1 MIFGTPPIFWLLLST
16 SALAQRIPEILS
28 TRPELSSLSNYISSF
43 PSLEEQFSTADNF
56 TFLAPTNDAFTKWL
70 ATNRT
75 ADYMEATFMY
85 HLLRGVHTTVSINE
99 TPQFISSFLTNAS
112 FSNVTNGQ
120 RVGAYRNEHVLFES
134 ALKTTSTVLT
144 GDVVATGG
152 VVHIIDAVLQIPT
165 GGITTTALMNLSYF
179 IEIASQGNFLS
190 VTDRPLLD
198 SLLTKPDKTL
208 FLPNSA
214 KALAN
219 ILSSPTF
226 ANATLRGYMGQYT
239 HCSKLVFST
248 DFVDGAL
255 VMTDAGVPVVVTV
268 LEGKVYINNAEVLES
283 DVLITNGVFHIIDDA
298 LNPYNITTPS
308 KKTNQTASSTA
319 PAPTSTSKSAVSKPK
334 RLPTA
339 AKVIVGLSTSAAGI
353 FLIVTAYIAFRCLR
367 NGTLGTL
374 ESGEQDGNRRLVELS
389 SSALYE
395 LHQREQAVELPE
407 RKHQAVE
414 LPAGDSDPRH
424 LQADEVLER
433 SELN

>member
-1 MIFGTPPIFWLLLST
+1 MIFRTPPMFWLLLST

-120 RVGAYRNEHVLFES
+120 RVGAFRNEHVLFES
-134 ALKTTSTVLT
+134 ALKTTSTVVT
-144 GDVVATGG
+144 GV
-152 VVHIIDAVLQIPT
+152 
-165 GGITTTALMNLSYF
+165 SYF

-190 VTDRPLLD
+190 VTDRPLID

-268 LEGKVYINNAEVLES
+268 LEGKVYINNAKVLER

-319 PAPTSTSKSAVSKPK
+319 PTPTSTSTSAVSKPK
-334 RLPTA
+334 RLSTA
-339 AKVIVGLSTSAAGI
+339 AKVIVGLSASAAGI

-367 NGTLGTL
+367 KRTMGTL
-374 ESGEQDGNRRLVELS
+374 ESGEQDGSRRLVELS
-389 SSALYE
+389 SSAFYE

-407 RKHQAVE
+407 RKHEAVE

-424 LQADEVLER
+424 LQADLLSVLER